1 MKEHLHID
9 SSGNMPSS
17 VDYAQESLGYVIVTG
32 NAYQQQAAILGKSL
46 WGPCISEH
54 THGSHVNGEPSP
66 ENSLACYRLS

>member
-46 WGPCISEH
+46 
-54 THGSHVNGEPSP
+54 
-66 ENSLACYRLS
+66 